1 MFPLRRGAELFLAIA
16 ILALWRSGES
26 LAADSNQRVV
36 CYYTN
41 WSVYRP
47 GTAKFTPQNINP
59 YLCTHLIYSFGG
71 FTKENT
77 LKPYDKYQD
86 IEQGGFAKFTGLKT
100 YNKNL
105 KTLLAIGGWN
115 EGSSRFSPLV
125 ADADRRSQFVKNS
138 IKFLRQNHFDGLDL
152 DWEYPVFRDGSK
164 PKDRENYAQ
173 LVQELREEFER
184 EASKT
189 GRPRLL
195 LTMAVPAGIEYVEK
209 GYDVPKLN
217 KYLDWFNLLTYDY
230 HSAYEP
236 AVNHHSPLFSLE
248 EASEYNFDSELN
260 IDYSVKFYLKAG
272 ADRDKLVLGI
282 PTYGRSYTLYNPDAT
297 DIGAPADGPGEQGDA
312 TREKGYLAYYEIC
325 TSLKESSDWTVVQ
338 PNAKAMGP
346 YAYKGNQ
353 WVGYDDEAIARRKAK
368 YVAEN
373 GLGGIMFWSIDND
386 DFRGTCHNKPYP
398 IIEAAKEAL
407 LASTE
412 VGINDVASSGRPR
425 KPNRSRSRPGSA
437 VRNRVNTDNNNE
449 IKASFKTSQ
458 GRKVARPARVTSTTS
473 TTTTT
478 TTEDSLYIG
487 GRTTTPQPPTTPDP
501 GADFKCEDEGFFPHP
516 RDCKKYFW
524 CLDSPSLGL
533 VAHQFTCPSGLV
545 FNKLADSCDYA
556 RNVICAKTA
565 PTTTSTT
572 STTSTT
578 TTVATPTTST
588 TQRARL
594 TAATSRNTFFNRGT
608 FTTTTTT
615 EPTVEVDYSDE
626 DNTETQPEEDP
637 KVIKELIALI
647 KKVGGIEEL
656 EKQLQAQEDGT
667 VALKDAGSDQVS
679 TTAPTISK
687 SLYERV
693 LSRTGTVG
701 QKFRPAITFAQQDK
715 GGSLP
720 ENKYSSV
727 VRNAYTNSRVGPQ
740 NEGLDQLPEFEG
752 VFREKPKYVTLQ
764 RVRPTK
770 ATSIEDRYDDDD
782 EIEEEENQ
790 PSTFAASKPTSVPK
804 YVSIRRQRP
813 TTTVAEQ
820 DEEDEPDRDEDDT
833 GVNRSWYR
841 KTTEATPAGES
852 EPERAAPNRDGPD
865 GSPGDATVEVTTTFN
880 PGESVTGISV
890 SSLDAGLE
898 GSDTFATNDK
908 GFEQQYGGVERTA
921 TEEEVIYATTTTT
934 TTSRQRRVGGATP
947 ESSEA
952 VDGGTSE
959 PTPAVPVRGNRG
971 RVRFR
976 PGSTAQT
983 VRTTTSTTEQTA
995 VTTTARRR
1003 SRPSAGELAANRFA
1017 IGRTTAATATT
1028 TTTTEGP
1035 LTTGRDRGSLRRVN
1049 FSLYSGR
1056 RGNEL
1061 GSTSSTEEPR
1071 IETEPYESATPAS
1084 DADIKSYTR
1093 IAEDPFMTQERI
1105 LLTLGTALRYG
1116 FSSRNELSSTSVP
1129 TTQALP
1135 EVSSTLPPER
1145 STFRGR
1151 PFNVG
1156 TVENVDTMVNN
1167 LLAENLND
1175 MSTENGPSGEEG
1187 VTPDGRLLSEL
1198 TTVYNVNAAE
1208 VDTTTPQPRKLVS
1221 SSLRDRYTTSSTTEA
1236 VDATLNVV
1244 VSEVNTNKT
1253 FIPGRTRPTRPI
1265 RLRTTLESGSTPAEL
1280 ETTRSPSRRPFAP
1293 RKQLNADTSA
1303 FAARFSPTDESLA
1316 NDVTDRVTGIS
1327 TTKRQRV
1334 NRRRTTTTA
1343 PTTAAA
1349 TDEPAGRTRTP
1360 FNTEL
1365 RRQRLP
1371 GNKLFKATPTTTS
1384 TEAYTVEPTFPDS
1397 NVANSDFTTVITDT
1411 SNEIAPAYDLLNSD
1425 NLLSLPNLRNSEDGE
1440 DADSAEMLSTLA
1452 ASTTEVNPS
1461 ANLVAGGQPQQA
1473 KPAYTTPR
1481 VATAEPTARLND
1493 SQQIESESIPS
1504 RSSTRVFGS
1513 GATRRKFT
1521 GKFVTTEAPEPTE
1534 PIKKFVPTRRNRP
1547 SFSLARNGRLSTTT
1561 EESLVATTPES
1572 DAVSPSGPVPF
1583 VPSRKRKPLQLGTRT
1598 TTTAAP
1604 ANENVE
1610 EGPQS
1615 PGRANRRRP
1624 AYSLSRPARPP
1635 AFENSFDKATVAAKP
1650 AEQKSINRTSVL
1662 LPKRPNLYART
1673 TTTTTTT
1680 TTTVAPTYGDG
1691 TDRTSQE
1698 EQRYSSSEEQRFSD
1712 EESDGENEIQRQGK
1726 KLFGALGGD
1735 ASNSLVPAE
1744 AETEKPRPE
1753 LPYGGIR
1760 RPGSR
1765 IGPTPPRVQP
1775 SSGSNRFIFK
1785 NNQPVG
1791 DGSATSTTQR
1801 AFTTRRR
1808 TFGAV
1813 GGYKPTAQNG
1823 TVLSGDNGGVVAGS
1837 VTTPR
1842 PRFTPT
1848 TRTRATFGRQ
1858 RSTTASLASAG
1869 GVEDERAQVAA
1880 TVNDLEQGAGF
1891 ATRRYT
1897 PRKPTSRRNFTSPS
1911 LPAASL
1917 GGFPF
1922 ATNGTRPGQNVTVP
1936 TVLLLTT
1943 PEGTPQTTPQASQR
1957 ETTTS
1962 AAVESPTDETR
1973 HPHAS
1978 TTAFTVPSTTTNNN
1992 NNNNNNN
1999 GTEELTPT
2007 TTTTSPWLFETVNEI
2022 ENTTSYEDT
2031 VNTFRTT
2038 TEYYTASDETH
2049 YTTLNT
2055 ADTIY
2060 TINDNI
2066 DIDDVNVLQDR
2077 SRTSTTT
2084 VKPTTLYHVFSI
2096 DKENESVPSSTEI
2109 YRTEEQEIELP
2120 AANRTDKLVK
2130 IHRVVEIYTKNTSNP
2145 DEPPVMQKLGEINR
2159 KIIIRLVEPNRA
2171 SNKTG
2176 GSSSSV
2182 TTTTL
2187 GGAPVTERVDDE
2199 ELDGERGRPVVLSSN
2214 SVFTVETST
2223 IPLEGLFDAEK
2234 GAGGFPT
2241 TVLPPV
2247 DTEQEAPTVAPH
2259 QEIERISSVDFSAVT
2274 EDEPVPVTQLD
2285 AETDRYVQVTSVRP
2299 ELADEPDSEAGD
2311 TDRLRHGGYNPP
2323 TTGDYSGP
2331 AEEPTTVVTVA
2342 RDAEETT
2349 LSTTRT
2355 TPAVSSSTQR
2365 EIVHKY
2371 TLPAEFSFQEP
2382 ASETTPAKTTTPEAT
2397 TTTTTTTT
2405 TLAPELLTTTA
2416 ADVPDTTVYERVPSL
2431 VLPSRESK
2439 RKYTKL
2445 TGARLSPDF
2454 AYSSGET
2461 DGERVVVTTEPLT
2474 TEPPA
2479 PATTTARVA
2488 NSRHYTNNRKYVSSL
2503 SLRPNL
2509 GTPEGGATGGGP
2521 SYRKSKDIPV
2531 VPLPKAIARPAE
2543 STTRTT
2549 TTTTSTTTTTTTAA
2563 PIAKIDF
2570 NIKYVLPV
2578 NAPDAGSHA
2587 ELKIESKNDKYSVPL
2602 SPILRPDFVT
2612 REISGERQDRQ
2623 FSPVYRP
2630 ELDNDELTRQLTAD
2644 ADPVALEAANL
2655 DREILGS
2662 DGGLPV
2668 EAPHGADALDQP
2680 DSIPP
2685 SAAYFLRRTAEVRP
2699 QYRPSLRRP
2708 STGGGGGN
2716 RQASRE
2722 QPDTT
2727 TERTKSTRRSEVP
2740 GASVEQAT
2748 SAGDQELT
2756 TTPTSPLLARRRR
2769 PTTASNYLAKL
2780 ASANRQRPGAVMS
2793 SSEESTTTT
2802 SSSSTSSKSE
2812 VSQSGKGARPNFAS
2826 GGLRRKYGPANRT
2839 GYTGTAAASGG
2850 ESTTANPGETSP
2862 TEVSTR
2868 PVNTLFKRRNNG
2880 SPLTRSTTPAP
2891 PETVPSPA
2899 GAASVS
2905 AASKFFKKNKHRTGP
2920 LAANSVQPTTP
2931 GATGDDQNIEP
2942 SIRQNSKLYDA
2953 KDRHQQIG
2961 EPDGDAGP
2969 IEQELLDALTTL
2981 SRAPLPVVS
2990 TTTARNG
2997 LDDKEWL
3004 GKQPPFT
3011 APVNG
3016 RATTHK
3022 YNVTHEYPNA
3032 IGYSVPVQGKPAHKL
3047 RKYRPYPHGGSSMH
3061 STAAGSFSVPSLA
3074 NAAQRPRIATQS
3086 EYYYQQTTPA
3096 LHYTSPVATATIS
3109 PRQDT
3114 TVLAQFGRNHQYYD
3128 KHGTNGRRKQK
3139 DDVTGRTYRP
3149 AAFDYDYYDDGD
3161 TRKVGKSSTQVKVI
3175 MHGPGIIEC
3184 LDQGNF
3190 PHPLSCKKFISC
3202 AKMEIGGVIGWEYT
3216 CPKGLSY
3223 DPVGGICNWSAGL
3236 GCNE

>member
-1 MFPLRRGAELFLAIA
+1 MFPLHRGAELFLAIA
-16 ILALWRSGES
+16 ILALWSGNES

-125 ADADRRSQFVKNS
+125 ADAERRNQFVKNT

-152 DWEYPVFRDGSK
+152 DWEYPAFRDGSK

-184 EASKT
+184 ESSKT

-217 KYLDWFNLLTYDY
+217 KYLDWFNLLSYDY

-325 TSLKESSDWTVVQ
+325 SNLKDSSDWTVVQ
-338 PNAKAMGP
+338 PNPKAMGP

-386 DFRGTCHNKPYP
+386 DFRGTCHGKPYP

-412 VGINDVASSGRPR
+412 VGINDVASSSRPR
-425 KPNRSRSRPGSA
+425 KPSRSRSRPGSA
-437 VRNRVNTDNNNE
+437 TRNRVNTDNNNE

-458 GRKVARPARVTSTTS
+458 GRKVARPVRVTTTS

-545 FNKLADSCDYA
+545 FNKQADSCDYA
-556 RNVICAKTA
+556 RNVICSKTVA
-565 PTTTSTT
+565 TTSTT

-588 TQRARL
+588 TPRPRI
-594 TAATSRNTFFNRGT
+594 TIPTNRNNFFNRGT

-656 EKQLQAQEDGT
+656 EKQLQAQEDGSIL
-667 VALKDAGSDQVS
+667 LKDAASDQIS

-701 QKFRPAITFAQQDK
+701 QKFRPAITFTQQDK
-715 GGSLP
+715 TGSLP

-727 VRNAYTNSRVGPQ
+727 VRNSYTNSRVGPQ

-770 ATSIEDRYDDDD
+770 ATSIEDRYDDDED
-782 EIEEEENQ
+782 IDEEENQ
-790 PSTFAASKPTSVPK
+790 PSTFTTSKPTSVPK

-813 TTTVAEQ
+813 TTIAEQ
-820 DEEDEPDRDEDDT
+820 DSDVDGEDAAQDEEREGEKFSA
-833 GVNRSWYR
+833 GGAQYSAVNRNWNR
-841 KTTEATPAGES
+841 RPTEASNVAES
-852 EPERAAPNRDGPD
+852 EPERSSPNRYNTIDRRRTTSVPYTSSRLQDAERDDVGTDSSLLVPSTDFQTIYTTASTTTIDPSQSSEPNLIPYSTRQYSSVERVNSNTISNDNDRGGNSESSSSSNSSNDSDSSTSSGSDAAAPKPSNLVAFSSATTAPNSDSAEEPEQVQVLSNVDYQPTPEVTDTTNVPIVPTLHKTDDGINGD
-865 GSPGDATVEVTTTFN
+865 GAKTPLGDAMLEVTTILNT
-880 PGESVTGISV
+880 GESVTGSSV

-898 GSDTFATNDK
+898 GSDTFANNDK
-908 GFEQQYGGVERTA
+908 RFEPLYDGGEKGFTDYEAIV
-921 TEEEVIYATTTTT
+921 TTTTT
-934 TTSRQRRVGGATP
+934 TGAPPSVPSTTAVPATASSLTNDATSNSVFKFTRTRKPSTTTTATLEPVTNPSRKVPPGSGVAPIKAAPRPFAAGARRTRPTRLPETANSLATTTAPELESTTLRSVKVSFSNAQRFDLSASRQRRVGSATP
-947 ESSEA
+947 ESSEL
-952 VDGGTSE
+952 VDGRQINE
-959 PTPAVPVRGNRG
+959 QPATRATVRGNRG

-976 PGSTAQT
+976 TAAEKSVASTPLSSDDSQST
-983 VRTTTSTTEQTA
+983 KSSDKFVSTTTTQTT
-995 VTTTARRR
+995 RRR
-1003 SRPSAGELAANRFA
+1003 SRPSTGELAANRFA
-1017 IGRTTAATATT
+1017 IGRTTTVSSSASTPTV
-1028 TTTTEGP
+1028 EP
-1035 LTTGRDRGSLRRVN
+1035 LTTASDRGSLRRVN

-1056 RGNEL
+1056 RASDTV
-1061 GSTSSTEEPR
+1061 STTSTEEPR
-1071 IETEPYESATPAS
+1071 IETETYDNVTPFDQAE
-1084 DADIKSYTR
+1084 IKSYTR

-1116 FSSRNELSSTSVP
+1116 FSSRNELTSGTASP
-1129 TTQALP
+1129 TFPTQP
-1135 EVSSTLPPER
+1135 VQEFSSTLAPAR
-1145 STFRGR
+1145 STFKGR
-1151 PFNVG
+1151 PFG
-1156 TVENVDTMVNN
+1156 RENVDNMVNN
-1167 LLAENLND
+1167 GLAENLND
-1175 MSTENGPSGEEG
+1175 MSTESNAQFFEDP
-1187 VTPDGRLLSEL
+1187 VTSDGRLLNEL

-1221 SSLRDRYTTSSTTEA
+1221 SSLRDRYSASSTTEA
-1236 VDATLNVV
+1236 VDTTLNVV

-1253 FIPGRTRPTRPI
+1253 FIPGRTRPTRPA
-1265 RLRTTLESGSTPAEL
+1265 RLRTTLDASTGSTAAEQ
-1280 ETTRSPSRRPFAP
+1280 EVTRSPSRRPFAS
-1293 RKQLNADTSA
+1293 RKQPNGDVFSSR
-1303 FAARFSPTDESLA
+1303 FAPPEETLG
-1316 NDVTDRVTGIS
+1316 NDVTERATGIS

-1334 NRRRTTTTA
+1334 NRRRTTTTTTPA
-1343 PTTAAA
+1343 TATTAA
-1349 TDEPAGRTRTP
+1349 DESPVTRGRNA
-1360 FNTEL
+1360 FNTDQ

-1371 GNKLFKATPTTTS
+1371 GNRFLKTASTTTS
-1384 TEAYTVEPTFPDS
+1384 TESFTAEPTYPDS

-1411 SNEIAPAYDLLNSD
+1411 SNEIASGYDLLNSD
-1425 NLLSLPNLRNSEDGE
+1425 NLLNLPNLRTSEDIDEE
-1440 DADSAEMLSTLA
+1440 DATETLSTLA
-1452 ASTTEVNPS
+1452 VSATEANPS
-1461 ANLVAGGQPQQA
+1461 ANLVSGGLTQPP
-1473 KPAYTTPR
+1473 KPQKLTSSDGTR
-1481 VATAEPTARLND
+1481 IND

-1561 EESLVATTPES
+1561 EDSSFVATTA
-1572 DAVSPSGPVPF
+1572 DADGTVSAGPAPF
-1583 VPSRKRKPLQLGTRT
+1583 VPSRKRKPLLLGSRT
-1598 TTTAAP
+1598 STTAAP
-1604 ANENVE
+1604 LNEGANGDDSVQ
-1610 EGPQS
+1610 PS
-1615 PGRANRRRP
+1615 ARPTRRRP
-1624 AYSLSRPARPP
+1624 AYSLNRPARPQ
-1635 AFENSFDKATVAAKP
+1635 AFENSFDKATVTSKP
-1650 AEQKSINRTSVL
+1650 VEQKSINRTSVL
-1662 LPKRPNLYART
+1662 LPKRPNLFART
-1673 TTTTTTT
+1673 TTTTS
-1680 TTTVAPTYGDG
+1680 TTTVAPFGADA
-1691 TDRTSQE
+1691 TDRTTLE
-1698 EQRYSSSEEQRFSD
+1698 DRFSSSEEQRYSG
-1712 EESDGENEIQRQGK
+1712 EENEGDNEIQRQGK
-1726 KLFGALGGD
+1726 RLFGQLGSD
-1735 ASNSLVPAE
+1735 ASNSLVPQE
-1744 AETEKPRPE
+1744 VDTEKPRPE
-1753 LPYGGIR
+1753 PTYGGVR

-1765 IGPTPPRVQP
+1765 IGPTPARAQP
-1775 SSGSNRFIFK
+1775 NSGSNRFIFK
-1785 NNQPVG
+1785 NNQPA
-1791 DGSATSTTQR
+1791 ATGNSEGTASLTTQR
-1801 AFTTRRR
+1801 TFTTRTRR
-1808 TFGAV
+1808 PFGNV

-1823 TVLSGDNGGVVAGS
+1823 TVLSGDSGAPVAGS

-1848 TRTRATFGRQ
+1848 TRTRPTFGRL
-1858 RSTTASLASAG
+1858 RSTTASLASKSDAG
-1869 GVEDERAQVAA
+1869 TDGERVVVAS
-1880 TVNDLEQGAGF
+1880 TLNDLEQGAGF
-1891 ATRRYT
+1891 ATRRYQ
-1897 PRKPTSRRNFTSPS
+1897 PRKPTSRRNFTSVSVPVTS
-1911 LPAASL
+1911 VGS
-1917 GGFPF
+1917 GVGSFY
-1922 ATNGTRPGQNVTVP
+1922 NGTRAGQNVTLPAVF
-1936 TVLLLTT
+1936 LLTT
-1943 PEGTPQTTPQASQR
+1943 QDTAEGIQQTTPSQTLK
-1957 ETTTS
+1957 ETTLT
-1962 AAVESPTDETR
+1962 AAEFPTDDTKQ
-1973 HPHAS
+1973 PHDS
-1978 TTAFTVPSTTTNNN
+1978 TTAFTVVSPIASQ
-1992 NNNNNNN
+1992 N
-1999 GTEELTPT
+1999 GTDELTPT
-2007 TTTTSPWLFETVNEI
+2007 TTTTTTSPWLLETVNGA

-2145 DEPPVMQKLGEINR
+2145 DELPVMQKLGEINR

-2171 SNKTG
+2171 NNRTG
-2176 GSSSSV
+2176 GTSSSSSY

-2187 GGAPVTERVDDE
+2187 GSGAPVTERVDDE
-2199 ELDGERGRPVVLSSN
+2199 DTDNGRGRTVVLSSN

-2223 IPLEGLFDAEK
+2223 IPLEGLFDPEK
-2234 GAGGFPT
+2234 GVGFPT
-2241 TVLPPV
+2241 TDMPPQA
-2247 DTEQEAPTVAPH
+2247 DAEQLDDVPTVAPH
-2259 QEIERISSVDFSAVT
+2259 PEIERISSVDFSSAT
-2274 EDEPVPVTQLD
+2274 GASPLEQDDELPAVTQLA
-2285 AETDRYVQVTSVRP
+2285 AETDRYVQVTSLRP
-2299 ELADEPDSEAGD
+2299 DLTDD
-2311 TDRLRHGGYNPP
+2311 TDTESSNDDRQQGNGYKPQ
-2323 TTGDYSGP
+2323 TTDLYFNP
-2331 AEEPTTVVTVA
+2331 AEELTTTATVA
-2342 RDAEETT
+2342 AEPEETT
-2349 LSTTRT
+2349 FKTVTVSTTRT
-2355 TPAVSSSTQR
+2355 TPVVVSSSTQR

-2382 ASETTPAKTTTPEAT
+2382 SSETTTTKT
-2397 TTTTTTTT
+2397 TTTTPATTTSSSS
-2405 TLAPELLTTTA
+2405 APELLTTTP
-2416 ADVPDTTVYERVPSL
+2416 ADLPSGSSTVVDRVQSL
-2431 VLPSRESK
+2431 VLPSKESK
-2439 RKYTKL
+2439 KKYTKRPESVL
-2445 TGARLSPDF
+2445 TASRVSDF
-2454 AYSSGET
+2454 AYSRDSSAEA
-2461 DGERVVVTTEPLT
+2461 DNERVVATTEPLYM
-2474 TEPPA
+2474 TEPVPV
-2479 PATTTARVA
+2479 TTTKAT
-2488 NSRHYTNNRKYVSSL
+2488 NTRHYTNNRKYVSSL
-2503 SLRPNL
+2503 SLRPNFS
-2509 GTPEGGATGGGP
+2509 TPEATQNSGGP

-2531 VPLPKAIARPAE
+2531 VPLPKVISSKSATQRVP
-2543 STTRTT
+2543 TT
-2549 TTTTSTTTTTTTAA
+2549 TTETTTTTTTTTTPA
-2563 PIAKIDF
+2563 PITKIDF

-2578 NAPDAGSHA
+2578 NLPDANSH

-2602 SPILRPDFVT
+2602 SPILRPDFIT

-2630 ELDNDELTRQLTAD
+2630 ELDNDELTRQLTSD
-2644 ADPVALEAANL
+2644 ADPVALEAEHL
-2655 DREILGS
+2655 DREILG
-2662 DGGLPV
+2662 DGDSRQSAEG
-2668 EAPHGADALDQP
+2668 GASLGTAEQLVSH
-2680 DSIPP
+2680 SIPS
-2685 SAAYFLRRTAEVRP
+2685 SAAYFLRRTAEV
-2699 QYRPSLRRP
+2699 S
-2708 STGGGGGN
+2708 
-2716 RQASRE
+2716 
-2722 QPDTT
+2722 
-2727 TERTKSTRRSEVP
+2727 
-2740 GASVEQAT
+2740 
-2748 SAGDQELT
+2748 
-2756 TTPTSPLLARRRR
+2756 
-2769 PTTASNYLAKL
+2769 
-2780 ASANRQRPGAVMS
+2780 
-2793 SSEESTTTT
+2793 
-2802 SSSSTSSKSE
+2802 
-2812 VSQSGKGARPNFAS
+2812 
-2826 GGLRRKYGPANRT
+2826 
-2839 GYTGTAAASGG
+2839 
-2850 ESTTANPGETSP
+2850 
-2862 TEVSTR
+2862 
-2868 PVNTLFKRRNNG
+2868 
-2880 SPLTRSTTPAP
+2880 
-2891 PETVPSPA
+2891 
-2899 GAASVS
+2899 
-2905 AASKFFKKNKHRTGP
+2905 
-2920 LAANSVQPTTP
+2920 
-2931 GATGDDQNIEP
+2931 
-2942 SIRQNSKLYDA
+2942 
-2953 KDRHQQIG
+2953 
-2961 EPDGDAGP
+2961 
-2969 IEQELLDALTTL
+2969 
-2981 SRAPLPVVS
+2981 
-2990 TTTARNG
+2990 
-2997 LDDKEWL
+2997 
-3004 GKQPPFT
+3004 
-3011 APVNG
+3011 
-3016 RATTHK
+3016 
-3022 YNVTHEYPNA
+3022 
-3032 IGYSVPVQGKPAHKL
+3032 
-3047 RKYRPYPHGGSSMH
+3047 
-3061 STAAGSFSVPSLA
+3061 
-3074 NAAQRPRIATQS
+3074 
-3086 EYYYQQTTPA
+3086 
-3096 LHYTSPVATATIS
+3096 
-3109 PRQDT
+3109 
-3114 TVLAQFGRNHQYYD
+3114 
-3128 KHGTNGRRKQK
+3128 
-3139 DDVTGRTYRP
+3139 
-3149 AAFDYDYYDDGD
+3149 
-3161 TRKVGKSSTQVKVI
+3161 
-3175 MHGPGIIEC
+3175 
-3184 LDQGNF
+3184 
-3190 PHPLSCKKFISC
+3190 
-3202 AKMEIGGVIGWEYT
+3202 
-3216 CPKGLSY
+3216 
-3223 DPVGGICNWSAGL
+3223 
-3236 GCNE
+3236 